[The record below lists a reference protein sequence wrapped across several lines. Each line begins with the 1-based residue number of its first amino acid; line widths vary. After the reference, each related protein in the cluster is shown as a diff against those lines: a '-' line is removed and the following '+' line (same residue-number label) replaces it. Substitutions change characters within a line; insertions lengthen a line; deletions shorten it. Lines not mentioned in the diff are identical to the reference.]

1 MNINPPA
8 FSKPLHNRQIA
19 VIGQPPETLAREL
32 RLFGHLIV
40 VDRDD
45 TSFHMLAYPA
55 LSLIIV
61 HGDEQEALIDLTREL
76 RRLHAL
82 VPILLYADCFSFDA
96 YVDYMDAGAN
106 FLIATDAHPE
116 QINRILE
123 RALTQYEKTRSLSR
137 SNEESIKQIQ
147 QVQNMMIELM
157 PKETNEEPVQFNYLY
172 HPSFILSGDLLDY
185 HHVSPVFKVLFLLDI
200 SGHGFHSAMIA
211 MYLRSLLTGL
221 ANRVREPDQILFEL
235 NSHLCKFNDRSGDIK
250 FATAVCATMDLE
262 QNILKIAN
270 AGNPSPYLIK
280 NGELEAIGPD
290 THPIGIRTDFK
301 AVVHSYR
308 QQQCDGLFLYTDGL
322 YEDQD
327 AFIDNDRLVEEAVLS
342 SLHLM
347 HDPKAL
353 IRHVRNA
360 FPLASG
366 DPDDATL
373 AILTWPLN

>member
-1 MNINPPA
+1 MHTNPSV
-8 FSKPLHNRQIA
+8 FSQPLHNRQIA
-19 VIGQPPETLAREL
+19 VIDPPPEALAREL

-61 HGDEQEALIDLTREL
+61 HGDDAEALLDLTRAL
-76 RRLHAL
+76 RRLHPL
-82 VPILLYADCFSFDA
+82 VPILLYSDCFSFDA
-96 YVDYMDAGAN
+96 YVGYMDAGAN
-106 FLIATDAHPE
+106 FLIATEADPG
-116 QINRILE
+116 QIDRILG

-147 QVQNMMIELM
+147 QVQNMMMELM
-157 PKETNEEPVQFNYLY
+157 PKETTEAPIQFAYLY

-185 HHVSPVFKVLFLLDI
+185 HHVSPTCKVLFLLDI

-250 FATAVCATMDLE
+250 FATAVCATIDLE

-270 AGNPSPYLIK
+270 AGNPSPFLLK
-280 NGELEAIGPD
+280 KGELEAVGPD
-290 THPIGIRTDFK
+290 THPIGIRMDFK

-308 QQQCDGLFLYTDGL
+308 LQQGDGLFLYTDGL

-342 SLHLM
+342 SLHLL

-353 IRHVRNA
+353 VRHVRST

-373 AILTWPLN
+373 AIVTWPSV